1 MKVTASEIEG
11 SQVVLEMEI
20 EAERVEKAMEKAY
33 RRIVSRVNVPG
44 FRRGKAPRVM
54 VERLVGRETL
64 MNEAL
69 EILIPEAYDEAVRE
83 TGIDPVGQPELD
95 IVGAEPLSVKATVPV
110 RPKVELGD
118 YKAIRQTL
126 ETPEVTEEQVDNTLE
141 SLRQSRAEWVPMERE
156 ARAGDLVTIDIR
168 GRADDETFIDSQNLH
183 VVLDPER
190 QIIAPGV
197 VEQIIG
203 MKPEDRKALD
213 VTLPDDFAKK
223 ELAGKE
229 ATLEIGINEVKEK
242 QVPELDDELAKS
254 LGDYSSVDELRAS
267 VREQLQKQSEAEA
280 RHNLEESVV
289 AAVVDQAKA
298 EPPEVWVEEQA
309 KALVESTK
317 SRVGLEGLSFEQF
330 LRFSDRTEKAFEEEM
345 ESTAR
350 RQLKRSL
357 VLDSVAKEEGIEVTD
372 EEVETAVEKALS
384 EYQGKVTAEERERI
398 KSNYRPRLR
407 ERKTVDRLVEIATG
421 GQDAAEATRGESP
434 PVEENQT
441 GEEE

>member
-267 VREQLQKQSEAEA
+267 VREQLQKQAEAEA

>member
-267 VREQLQKQSEAEA
+267 VREQLQKQAEAEA

-317 SRVGLEGLSFEQF
+317 SRVSLEGLSFEQF

>member
-1 MKVTASEIEG
+1 VKVTASEIEG